1 MFKLTHRVMF
11 YNTGNILIMK
21 RMKEGMYM
29 TTKEEKETFIEKLSK
44 MSDDDI
50 QNYIKQY
57 GKSNANDKLFVFQ
70 WDRLDPRKKQIN
82 NK

>member
-1 MFKLTHRVMF
+1 MF

-57 GKSNANDKLFVFQ
+57 GKSNANDKLLSF
-70 WDRLDPRKKQIN
+70 
-82 NK
+82 

>member
-1 MFKLTHRVMF
+1 
-11 YNTGNILIMK
+11 
-21 RMKEGMYM
+21 M

-70 WDRLDPRKKQIN
+70 WDRLAPRKKQIN